1 VADLGDRMSEHIDG
15 WRLLARI
22 AARPDAFAGCETTAR
37 LAALL
42 LIRTQLVQGV
52 VNKRDFLVLARSIGE
67 ETMAEVLDNLA
78 SYEALRIADNVGWEA
93 AGARSAAA
101 ARRWLIGCL
110 HGESSAVASQPRE
123 CLRRHRAMGA
133 TRVRVSS

>member
-1 VADLGDRMSEHIDG
+1 MSEHIDG

-52 VNKRDFLVLARSIGE
+52 VNKRDFLTLTRTIGE
-67 ETMAEVLDNLA
+67 DTMSEVLDNLVG
-78 SYEALRIADNVGWEA
+78 YEALRIADNVGWEA
-93 AGARSAAA
+93 PGARSAAA

-110 HGESSAVASQPRE
+110 HTAGEPAASRLRE
-123 CLRRHRAMGA
+123 GLRRHRAMGA
-133 TRVRVSS
+133 TRVRVTS

>member
-1 VADLGDRMSEHIDG
+1 MSEHIDG

-52 VNKRDFLVLARSIGE
+52 VNKRDFLALARTIGE
-67 ETMAEVLDNLA
+67 ETMSEVLDNLVG
-78 SYEALRIADNVGWEA
+78 YEALRIADNVGWEA
-93 AGARSAAA
+93 PGARSAAA
-101 ARRWLIGCL
+101 ARRWLIGFL
-110 HGESSAVASQPRE
+110 HNAGEPAASRPRE
-123 CLRRHRAMGA
+123 GLRRHRAMGA
-133 TRVRVSS
+133 TRVRVTS

>member
-1 VADLGDRMSEHIDG
+1 MSEHIDG

-22 AARPDAFAGCETTAR
+22 AARPDAFASCETTAR

-42 LIRTQLVQGV
+42 LIRTQLVQGI

-78 SYEALRIADNVGWEA
+78 SYEALRIADNVGWQA

-110 HGESSAVASQPRE
+110 QAAGDAATSQR
-123 CLRRHRAMGA
+123 LRHHRAMGA
-133 TRVRVSS
+133 TRVRVTS

>member
-1 VADLGDRMSEHIDG
+1 MSEYIDG

-42 LIRTQLVQGV
+42 LIRTQLVQGI

-67 ETMAEVLDNLA
+67 ETMVEVLDNIA
-78 SYEALRIADNVGWEA
+78 GYEALRVADNVGWQA

-110 HGESSAVASQPRE
+110 QSAGDASSQPRE
-123 CLRRHRAMGA
+123 RLRRHRAMGA

>member
-1 VADLGDRMSEHIDG
+1 MSEHIDG

-52 VNKRDFLVLARSIGE
+52 VNKRDFLALARSIGE
-67 ETMAEVLDNLA
+67 ETMSEVLDNLA
-78 SYEALRIADNVGWEA
+78 GYEALRIADNVGWETP
-93 AGARSAAA
+93 GARSAAA

-110 HGESSAVASQPRE
+110 HTAGEPAASRPRDG
-123 CLRRHRAMGA
+123 LRRHRAMGA
-133 TRVRVSS
+133 TRVRVTS

>member
-1 VADLGDRMSEHIDG
+1 MSEHIDG

-52 VNKRDFLVLARSIGE
+52 VNKRDFLALARSIGE
-67 ETMAEVLDNLA
+67 ETLTEVLDNLA
-78 SYEALRIADNVGWEA
+78 GYEALRIADNVGWDA
-93 AGARSAAA
+93 PGARSAAA
-101 ARRWLIGCL
+101 ARRWLIGYL
-110 HGESSAVASQPRE
+110 QTAADAAAPRPRDT
-123 CLRRHRAMGA
+123 LRRHRAMGA
-133 TRVRVSS
+133 TRVRVTS

>member
-1 VADLGDRMSEHIDG
+1 MSEHIDG

-42 LIRTQLVQGV
+42 LIRTQLVQGI
-52 VNKRDFLVLARSIGE
+52 VNKRDFLLLARSIGE
-67 ETMAEVLDNLA
+67 EAMAEVIDNLA
-78 SYEALRIADNVGWEA
+78 NYEALRVADNVGWDA
-93 AGARSAAA
+93 PGARTAAT

-110 HGESSAVASQPRE
+110 QSAADATTAQPRQN
-123 CLRRHRAMGA
+123 LRRHRAMGA
-133 TRVRVSS
+133 TRVRVAS